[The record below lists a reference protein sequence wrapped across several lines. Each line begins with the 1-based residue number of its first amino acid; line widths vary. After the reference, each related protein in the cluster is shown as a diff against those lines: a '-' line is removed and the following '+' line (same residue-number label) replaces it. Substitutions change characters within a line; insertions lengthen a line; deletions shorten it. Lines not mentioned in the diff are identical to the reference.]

1 MKLLLILFLCL
12 SSLSVYAAEK
22 TYIRDYTYRASDL
35 DSLVTSRDN
44 ALQLVKASVLEEIVT
59 FVSTNVNTTQAQ
71 EGKDFRS
78 SFIHR
83 ASTRSAGFLK
93 ARILNEKWNGVELWI
108 NAEIKADPDIV
119 RKELDKSLAFSKK
132 HQAIQQGQPPLS
144 TGMTEQQAAQQILNI
159 QSNNITPDYGGYVL
173 AAKISQAFALL
184 QSVKIRTTMHYQMNG
199 DWPTKVEDLGLKK
212 EETGDGQ
219 YIEQFRF
226 GEKGAIVALL
236 DKQFGDSRVLS
247 INPISVMGGMHM
259 RWVCRTNINVDTLNS
274 LSNIDCINDK
284 TLRY

>member
-12 SSLSVYAAEK
+12 SSLSVYAAEQ

-44 ALQLVKASVLEEIVT
+44 ALQLVKAGVLEEIVT

-93 ARILNEKWNGVELWI
+93 ARILDEKWNGIELWI
-108 NAEIKADPDIV
+108 KAEVKADPVIV
-119 RKELDKSLAFSKK
+119 RKELDKSLAFAKK
-132 HQAIQQGQPPLS
+132 RQAIQQQQPPTS
-144 TGMTEQQAAQQILNI
+144 TGMTEQQAAQQITNI
-159 QSNNITPDYGGYVL
+159 QSNSITPDYSGYVL

-184 QSVKIRTTMHYQMNG
+184 QSVKIRSTMHYQMNG

-226 GEKGAIVALL
+226 GDQGAIVALL
-236 DKQFGDSRVLS
+236 DKQFGDSSVLS
-247 INPISVMGGMHM
+247 ISPVSVMGGMHT
-259 RWVCRTNINVDTLNS
+259 RWQCTTNLNVDTLNTM
-274 LSNIDCINDK
+274 SNFDCTHDK
-284 TLRY
+284 TLHY